1 MERRIGL
8 RGRTDFSVVAQYGNQ
23 TIRCRGIEISA
34 TGIVLERRRRPVD
47 EATPIFVPVELKL
60 PERVRTIRA
69 IARPVR
75 WYGSLQA
82 FRFLRMPD
90 ADRLTLAEHLDLL
103 QLRGRALA

>member
-8 RGRTDFSVVAQYGNQ
+8 RGRTDFSVVAHYGNQ
-23 TIRCRGIEISA
+23 TIRCRGVEISA
-34 TGIVLERRRRPVD
+34 TGIVLERRQRPD
-47 EATPIFVPVELKL
+47 EDVTPIFVPVELNL
-60 PERVRTIRA
+60 PERLRTIRA
-69 IARPVR
+69 MARPVR

-82 FRFLRMPD
+82 FRFVKMSD